1 MKSIIFN
8 TKIITPSKV
17 VCIGRNYVEHI
28 DELNNE
34 TPDSMVV
41 FNKPNSAILWVK
53 FILMINFYFNQNG
66 KLCKRSM
73 TISFRTSRL
82 NVFEISTD
90 TPKFDIECLLSQ
102 IPALPNAWQ
111 SNSFCTTI
119 VYTIEK
125 GYIMKKAINIRL
137 EQDVVETL
145 DEYAHKLDKTR
156 TSLVEKAIELYFDK
170 LDEMVADKRID
181 NLKAGKTTVVSLEEV
196 FKKAGI
202 NV

>member
-102 IPALPNAWQ
+102 IPALPNA
-111 SNSFCTTI
+111 
-119 VYTIEK
+119 
-125 GYIMKKAINIRL
+125 
-137 EQDVVETL
+137 
-145 DEYAHKLDKTR
+145 
-156 TSLVEKAIELYFDK
+156 
-170 LDEMVADKRID
+170 
-181 NLKAGKTTVVSLEEV
+181 
-196 FKKAGI
+196 
-202 NV
+202 